1 MSDSPRRFAST
12 KIQPPSPRPGS
23 LIERPALQRR
33 LGEALLTQRLVLVS
47 AAAGFG
53 KTSALARQVQQLP
66 AGTAVAWVSCDEG
79 DTPAQLLACLIAAL
93 EPFDPPWRVEP
104 DTLVES
110 ASRPALEAPA
120 RRAIAT
126 EVINAL
132 AACEMP
138 HGVLIVDDLHRID
151 RAEVYEFIDLLL
163 ERLAPQWT
171 LCIATRGDPPLALAR
186 LRALGQLTELRLDDL
201 RFERD
206 EAKALFAQAGLDAAT
221 AEALVERTQGW
232 PVGLRLAINVLS
244 GAQGARALA
253 AAQWTIDRHVFDFLA
268 AEVLDRLE
276 PELRLFLLRT
286 SVLTELTAA
295 RCAAVSGDAL
305 AAMRLDQIERAGL
318 FVSVMAG
325 DEPTL
330 RLHDLFREALEQR
343 LAREHLQELPQLLER
358 AAAGEADPL
367 RKVALLQRAQ
377 AWPAAAATLRAH
389 APALLTAGV
398 INDLARA
405 IDGFPAEQ
413 RAQWPDLHLSGVLL
427 GWARWRWADML
438 RHAQQAIT
446 GFDAEGRTADAR
458 LARAYRVIALRGS
471 GQREESDAELQ
482 ALQGEL
488 PGDGH
493 ASAHDAMPRELV
505 LLVMIWRTFDAARIS
520 ELPAMLGSQL
530 DLLERGRPPDL
541 WYQCVPL
548 PAYVGLPGLRA
559 PLLRY
564 VQGVLARTDEG
575 PGELRMLARGLHGS
589 VRLWDGDVAGAVQA
603 LQDVAGEVR
612 WRDFPLRATLHAYVG
627 LTLGHAL
634 LGDSA
639 AFRRDAQALHDTLK
653 RWGSDAGFTARMGTE
668 FYLLARWMLCAG
680 EVAGA
685 RALFE
690 QVQHFGDAR
699 ERPVFRLQR
708 EPVAGYVAWVN
719 GDHAAA
725 ADGFERALQRAG
737 TALEMLGQA
746 SELRV
751 RAAWVRLR
759 EGTPR
764 AAAAL
769 LRPLFARHAHDV
781 DIAAVLIAGPELLG
795 DLSGGRWGDALT
807 TGERQMLQRWFETAL
822 ALRQAPAT
830 AVAQPDVARAA
841 PGGLSERELEVLQRI
856 AAGDSNKIIARAF
869 DLSPHTVKRHVA
881 NILDKLALA
890 SRGQAAAW
898 LRAHQGSPR

>member
-1 MSDSPRRFAST
+1 MSDAARRFAAT
-12 KIQPPSPRPGS
+12 KIQPPSPRAGS

-33 LGEALLTQRLVLVS
+33 LGEALLTQQLVLVS

-66 AGTAVAWVSCDEG
+66 AGTAVVWVSCDEG

-110 ASRPALEAPA
+110 ASRPGLEASA
-120 RRAIAT
+120 RRALAT

-132 AACEMP
+132 AACEVP
-138 HGVLIVDDLHRID
+138 HGVIVVDDLHRID
-151 RAEVYEFIDLLL
+151 RPEVHEFIDLLL
-163 ERLAPQWT
+163 ERLAPHWT

-186 LRALGQLTELRLDDL
+186 LRALGRVAEFRLADL

-206 EAKALFAQAGLDAAT
+206 EARSLFAQAGLDAAA

-244 GAQGARALA
+244 SARGAQALA

-268 AEVLDRLE
+268 AEVLDRLA
-276 PELRLFLLRT
+276 PELRTFLLRT

-305 AAMRLDQIERAGL
+305 AAERLEQIERAGL

-343 LAREHLQELPQLLER
+343 LAREQPHELPRLLVR

-377 AWPAAAATLRAH
+377 AWGPAAATLRAH

-398 INDLARA
+398 INDVARA
-405 IDGFPAEQ
+405 IDAFPTEQ
-413 RAQWPDLHLSGVLL
+413 RAQLPDLHLSGVLL
-427 GWARWRWADML
+427 GWARWRWAEML
-438 RHAQQAIT
+438 SHAEAAIT
-446 GFDAEGRTADAR
+446 GFAAEGRVADAR

-471 GQREESDAELQ
+471 GQRDDSDHELE
-482 ALQGEL
+482 ALQHEL
-488 PGDGH
+488 PADAPEQVGH
-493 ASAHDAMPRELV
+493 PMPREL
-505 LLVMIWRTFDAARIS
+505 LSLVAVWRTFDAARFDQ
-520 ELPAMLGSQL
+520 LPALLSGQL
-530 DLLERGRPPDL
+530 DLLERGCPPDL

-548 PAYVGLPGLRA
+548 PAYVGLPGARDV
-559 PLLRY
+559 LLRY
-564 VQGVLARTDEG
+564 VHGVLARTDEG

-589 VRLWDGDVAGAVQA
+589 VRVWDGDVAGGVQV

-612 WRDFPLRATLHAYVG
+612 WRDFPLRATLHTYVG
-627 LTLGHAL
+627 LSLGHAL
-634 LGDSA
+634 RGDAA
-639 AFRRDAQALHDTLK
+639 AFRRDGQALHDTLQ
-653 RWGSDAGFTARMGTE
+653 RWGTQAGLTARMGTE
-668 FYLLARWMLCAG
+668 FYILARWMLCAG
-680 EVAGA
+680 ETASA

-690 QVQHFGDAR
+690 QVQHFNDPR

-708 EPVAGYVAWVN
+708 EAVGGYVAWVR

-737 TALEMLGQA
+737 MALEMLGQA

-759 EGTPR
+759 EGSTR

-769 LRPLFARHAHDV
+769 LRPLFARHANQA
-781 DIAAVLIAGPELLG
+781 DIASVLIAGVEILG
-795 DLSGGRWGDALT
+795 DLAAGRWGDALT
-807 TGERQMLQRWFETAL
+807 APERDALQRWADIAL
-822 ALRQAPAT
+822 ALRQPISAMAPQAGAART
-830 AVAQPDVARAA
+830 AL
-841 PGGLSERELEVLQRI
+841 GNLSARELEVLQRI
-856 AAGDSNKIIARAF
+856 AVGDSNKVIARTF

-898 LRAHQGSPR
+898 YRDHAPAAR